1 MLAYEFTVTLPLLA
15 RYTFDGDARTLGI
28 LNSALGIGAV
38 VGGLVTAS
46 RDKPTDRSLL
56 VGAVSF
62 GALLLVTSAAPTLWT
77 AAAALLVTGALSI
90 TFLASANA
98 LLQLRSPAEYRGR
111 IMSLWAIALMGTTPI
126 GAPIVGWLGQVAGA
140 RVGLAVGGAATVLTA
155 AAIQVLA
162 CRRDRRSG
170 PLKRPPSEHQP
181 VPVGG

>member
-1 MLAYEFTVTLPLLA
+1 
-15 RYTFDGDARTLGI
+15 
-28 LNSALGIGAV
+28 
-38 VGGLVTAS
+38 
-46 RDKPTDRSLL
+46 
-56 VGAVSF
+56 
-62 GALLLVTSAAPTLWT
+62 
-77 AAAALLVTGALSI
+77 
-90 TFLASANA
+90 
-98 LLQLRSPAEYRGR
+98 
-111 IMSLWAIALMGTTPI
+111 MSLWAIALMGTTPI